1 MKKTTWAI
9 ISLSVLVVAL
19 SIVLVLVI
27 IQKKTETIVTT
38 EPDHFR
44 TIKVFS
50 EPWQPSRPFSI
61 ASDYTKT
68 KIYYYGKYTVPYRT
82 PELDKEVDFFGERT
96 LSVPYKWYM
105 LKRPYQTKEE
115 KKQ

>member
-9 ISLSVLVVAL
+9 IGLSICVVAL
-19 SIVLVLVI
+19 SIALVI
-27 IQKKTETIVTT
+27 VITQKKTETIVTT

-44 TIKVFS
+44 TIKAFT

-82 PELDKEVDFFGERT
+82 PGLDREVDFLGEK
-96 LSVPYKWYM
+96 VPGIPYKVYM
-105 LKRPYQTKEE
+105 LKRPYQTKKE
-115 KKQ
+115 KK